1 MARGLIFMIACIV
14 VGGLFLLMAS
24 HLRKSLPPAGSSG
37 IADADDDD
45 DDDDDD
51 GSGSAAPSAGA
62 GVSRSELLEQ
72 DKEAEKAINAP
83 NAVEAREWCKPER
96 RSMGFEV
103 SKNDM
108 LKMAEELYALGARRV
123 SVVGIEKIEDVEIA
137 AAIVV

>member
-37 IADADDDD
+37 IADADANANA
-45 DDDDDD
+45 DD

-108 LKMAEELYALGARRV
+108 LKMAEELY
-123 SVVGIEKIEDVEIA
+123 
-137 AAIVV
+137 